1 VVTDG
6 VIDGIVG
13 PGVAELV
20 VIAVDVAAGAKGVT
34 RPLPA
39 SSVYGGS
46 QNPDIPGTHPVQCGL
61 SVYN

>member
-1 VVTDG
+1 MTDG
-6 VIDGIVG
+6 VIDGIAG

-20 VIAVDVAAGAKGVT
+20 VIAVAVAAGAAKGVT

-39 SSVYGGS
+39 SRVYGGS
-46 QNPDIPGTHPVQCGL
+46 QNPDIPGTHPVQCEL